1 MSEDTTTEPGSDAQ
15 LTAGQRD
22 RLDDRLAVALLAVEA
37 EEQRTAEQPVT
48 GRDGPRYAH

>member
-1 MSEDTTTEPGSDAQ
+1 MDDEIGSDAQ
-15 LTAGQRD
+15 MTEEQRQTVA
-22 RLDDRLAVALLAVEA
+22 DRLAVEQQLMDA